1 MVKYIAILYIKY
13 ITIYSEMFD
22 AVIYINLAHRTD
34 RKELILHEIQ
44 KIKHIDEHQIYR
56 IDAVL
61 EPMCGHIG
69 CGKSH
74 IKALELAIANNWESV
89 LLLEDDFCFNEHY
102 EGEQSFKKIQN
113 IEWDVMLLAQ
123 HYNWNQNSD
132 YDFLKRARGSTTTS
146 GFIVRRHYYPI
157 LLENFKKSV
166 SVMERE
172 FQVHSENCI
181 AQNKPVSKLNV
192 CSAID
197 QYWFSLQDKD
207 IFYVFHPPIGHQ
219 RNSWSDNN
227 CSREYQESRIK
238 GSHN

>member
-1 MVKYIAILYIKY
+1 MV
-13 ITIYSEMFD
+13 D
-22 AVIYINLAHRTD
+22 AVLYINLAHRTD

-44 KIKHIDEHQIYR
+44 KIKNIDESQIYR

-74 IKALELAIANNWESV
+74 INALELAITNNWGSV
-89 LLLEDDFCFNEHY
+89 LVLEDDFCFNEHY
-102 EGEQSFKKIQN
+102 EGEHSFNKIQN

-123 HYNWNQNSD
+123 GYHCNQDSE
-132 YDFLKRARGSTTTS
+132 YDFLKKARRSTTAS
-146 GFIVRRHYYPI
+146 GYIVRRHYYPV
-157 LLENFKKSV
+157 LLDNFKNSV
-166 SVMERE
+166 TIMERE
-172 FQVHSENCI
+172 FQTHCENCI
-181 AQNKPVSKLNV
+181 AQNAPISKLNI

-197 QYWFSLQDKD
+197 QHWFSLQDRD

-227 CSREYQESRIK
+227 CSCECQEHQIK
-238 GSHN
+238 LHYDGDHSE